1 MVNGSVTISQNKNR
15 KTKQT
20 VLLKEPKKKTNG
32 AAKRTWDADLRFAI
46 CSGIRDTSAKDM

>member
-1 MVNGSVTISQNKNR
+1 MVQLPFPRT
-15 KTKQT
+15 KTK
-20 VLLKEPKKKTNG
+20 KNG